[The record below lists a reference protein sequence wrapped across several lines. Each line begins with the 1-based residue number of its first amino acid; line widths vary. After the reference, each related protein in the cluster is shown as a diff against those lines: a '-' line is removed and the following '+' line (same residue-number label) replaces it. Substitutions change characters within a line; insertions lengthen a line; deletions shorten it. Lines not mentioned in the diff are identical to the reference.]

1 MKRLLARS
9 ALALLLSTPLV
20 APSHATTVLKVD
32 VKAMTSLS
40 EWVVRGRVVSVDNVV
55 AADSGGPFT
64 DVKIALDEV
73 YRGPQNH
80 DDLKTPDGA
89 APKELVIRLMGGKMD
104 GGLAMKVPGM
114 PRFAVGDAA
123 VFFLERTATGL
134 IPAGLEQGV
143 WRLVKGP
150 FGYEVVQQTVF
161 DLNLVVR
168 TADGKLVPDAH
179 GPHRSSCLLSSLV
192 AEIRG
197 R

>member
-20 APSHATTVLKVD
+20 TTSHATTVLKVD
-32 VKAMTSLS
+32 IKEMTSLS
-40 EWVVRGRVVSVDNVV
+40 EWVVRGHVISVENVV
-55 AADSGGPFT
+55 AADLGGPFT

-73 YRGPQNH
+73 YLG
-80 DDLKTPDGA
+80 KKGTDGTV
-89 APKELVIRLMGGKMD
+89 PRELVIRLMGGKMD

-161 DLNLVVR
+161 DLNLVVK

-179 GPHRSSCLLSSLV
+179 GPHRTSRLLSSLV
-192 AEIRG
+192 AEIQG

>member
-9 ALALLLSTPLV
+9 ALALLLTAPLLDT
-20 APSHATTVLKVD
+20 SRATTVLKVD
-32 VKAMTSLS
+32 VQEMTSLS
-40 EWVVRGRVVSVDNVV
+40 EWVVRARVVSVDNVV
-55 AADSGGPFT
+55 AADQGGPFT
-64 DVKIALDEV
+64 DVRIALDEV
-73 YRGPQNH
+73 YRGPQ
-80 DDLKTPDGA
+80 DPKGADGA
-89 APKELVIRLMGGKMD
+89 HPKELVIRLMGGKMD

-168 TADGKLVPDAH
+168 TPDGKLVPDAH
-179 GPHRSSCLLSSLV
+179 GPHRTSRLLSSLV

>member
-1 MKRLLARS
+1 MKRFLARS
-9 ALALLLSTPLV
+9 ALALLLTTPLI

-32 VKAMTSLS
+32 VKEMTSLS
-40 EWVVRGRVVSVDNVV
+40 EWVVRARVIAVDNVV
-55 AADSGGPFT
+55 AADHGGPFT
-64 DVKIALDEV
+64 DVRIALDEV
-73 YRGPQNH
+73 YRGPKDQ
-80 DDLKTPDGA
+80 LSADGA
-89 APKELVIRLMGGKMD
+89 PAKELVIRLMGGKMD

-168 TADGKLVPDAH
+168 TPDGKLVPDAH
-179 GPHRSSCLLSSLV
+179 GPHRTSRLLSSLV
-192 AEIRG
+192 AEIRE

>member
-9 ALALLLSTPLV
+9 ALALLLTAPIASLV
-20 APSHATTVLKVD
+20 PTAHATTVLKVD
-32 VKAMTSLS
+32 VQEMTLLS
-40 EWVVRGRVVSVDNVV
+40 EWVVRGRVLSVDNV
-55 AADSGGPFT
+55 AAPDQGGPFT
-64 DVKIALDEV
+64 DVRIALDEV
-73 YRGPQNH
+73 YRGP
-80 DDLKTPDGA
+80 KAPDGT

-123 VFFLERTATGL
+123 VFFLERTASGL

-161 DLNLVVR
+161 DTNLVVR
-168 TADGKLVPDAH
+168 TPDGKLVPDAH
-179 GPHRSSCLLSSLV
+179 GPHRTSKLLSALV
-192 AEIRG
+192 AEIRS

>member
-9 ALALLLSTPLV
+9 ALALLLTAPLLDT
-20 APSHATTVLKVD
+20 SRATTVLKVD
-32 VKAMTSLS
+32 VQEMTSLS
-40 EWVVRGRVVSVDNVV
+40 EWVVRARVVAVDNVV
-55 AADSGGPFT
+55 AADQGGPFT
-64 DVKIALDEV
+64 DVRIALDEV
-73 YRGPQNH
+73 YRGP
-80 DDLKTPDGA
+80 KAPDGA
-89 APKELVIRLMGGKMD
+89 HPKELVIRLMGGKMD

-168 TADGKLVPDAH
+168 TPDGKLVPDSH
-179 GPHRSSCLLSSLV
+179 GPHRTSRLLSSLV

>member
-1 MKRLLARS
+1 MKRFLARS
-9 ALALLLSTPLV
+9 ALALLLSTPLA

-32 VKAMTSLS
+32 VKEMTSLS
-40 EWVVRGRVVSVDNVV
+40 EWVVRGRVVSVENVV
-55 AADSGGPFT
+55 AADEGGPFT
-64 DVKIALDEV
+64 DVKITLDEV
-73 YRGPQNH
+73 YRGPSAATQG
-80 DDLKTPDGA
+80 GA
-89 APKELVIRLMGGKMD
+89 APRELVIRLMGGKMD

-168 TADGKLVPDAH
+168 TPDGKLVPDAH
-179 GPHRSSCLLSSLV
+179 GPHRTSRLLSSLV

>member
-9 ALALLLSTPLV
+9 ALALLLSTPLI

-32 VKAMTSLS
+32 VKEMTSLS
-40 EWVVRGRVVSVDNVV
+40 EWVVRARVVAVENVV
-55 AADSGGPFT
+55 AADQGGPFT
-64 DVKIALDEV
+64 DVRIALDEV
-73 YRGPQNH
+73 YRGPENQ
-80 DDLKTPDGA
+80 KAGDGA
-89 APKELVIRLMGGKMD
+89 YPKELVIRLMGGKMD

-114 PRFAVGDAA
+114 PRFAVGDTA

-168 TADGKLVPDAH
+168 TPDGKLVPDAH
-179 GPHRSSCLLSSLV
+179 GPHRTSRLLSSLV